1 MTYVLMHVNLTGLDP
16 AEASAFTKAAAE
28 LDLDVI
34 ALAPHLSIDP
44 EMTVL
49 ISTSLAALL
58 SKLAEMFGADAAEKL
73 WGLLNRLLRR
83 ENKEN
88 KENKKHAIEDRERRI
103 TFVWDE
109 HSTQAGPVA
118 IAAMIAIGNAISAIP
133 DGTALSWDPDTLQWR
148 AGIR

>member
-16 AEASAFTKAAAE
+16 AEASAFRKAAAE

-34 ALAPHLSIDP
+34 DLAPHLSIDP
-44 EMTVL
+44 ETTVL
-49 ISTSLAALL
+49 ISTSLTALL

-83 ENKEN
+83 
-88 KENKKHAIEDRERRI
+88 ENKKHAIEDRERRI

-133 DGTALSWDPDTLQWR
+133 DGTALNWDPDTLQWR
-148 AGIR
+148 AEIR